1 MTEYANFRQRLDT
14 VLRTLD
20 VKQVQEFLIAEK
32 QWQPGQPANPEFA
45 MWMMI
50 AGTPTLSDLH
60 GQAREWLV
68 SHGYETEAKAVLSR
82 GNKQGTKPG
91 KGKSGSGSHPRSQP
105 RPQFPKGKK
114 RS

>member
-1 MTEYANFRQRLDT
+1 MTEYANFRQRLDA

-20 VKQVQEFLIAEK
+20 VKQVQEFLIAEN

-50 AGTPTLSDLH
+50 AGSSTLSDLH
-60 GQAREWLV
+60 TQAREWLV
-68 SHGYETEAKAVLSR
+68 SHGYETEANALLSR
-82 GNKQGTKPG
+82 DNKQGAKPG
-91 KGKSGSGSHPRSQP
+91 KGKTGSRPRPQQ

-114 RS
+114 RD

>member
-1 MTEYANFRQRLDT
+1 MTEYASFRQRLDT

-20 VKQVQEFLIAEK
+20 FKRVQEFLIAEN

-50 AGTPTLSDLH
+50 AGSPTLSDLH
-60 GQAREWLV
+60 AQARAWLI

-82 GNKQGTKPG
+82 GNKQGAKPG
-91 KGKSGSGSHPRSQP
+91 KGKLGTGSRVHPQQ

-114 RS
+114 RG